1 MSTGPSRTINFI
13 IGNHA
18 PCVVTEDAFEYIL
31 QGVKGIGAPIRY
43 SIDEYL
49 GDAINIIMEGALVTT
64 ATSFAGLRQTYP
76 RSRLYMIPTEI
87 LTDGR
92 FNSANTVQQADGDHY
107 SNSTYWAQRSAGF
120 FAVLPQIDGLI
131 FTAESLVDGYRDLQV
146 RSYYLPLVALPG
158 YAVVQRESEA
168 LRDIDVY
175 FSGTLTAYRVKVL
188 NALAQ
193 EGFNVVSHSTQYPN
207 YVRRRFLARSKLAV
221 GLRLGENTQFTSKQ
235 RAHYYLVNRIPHLF
249 EATPDHTDLHRFIQF
264 AEPGDV
270 FLERCFELLNGM
282 QAFPEPVFDD
292 FRRNEAFDPA
302 SVFRDFVR
310 FLYET

>member
-1 MSTGPSRTINFI
+1 MPAASSRTINFI

-31 QGVKGIGAPIRY
+31 QGAKGIGAPIRY

-64 ATSFAGLRQTYP
+64 AKSFASLRQAYP
-76 RSRLYMIPTEI
+76 ASRLYMIPTEI
-87 LTDGR
+87 LTEGR
-92 FNSANTVQQADGDHY
+92 FNSANTAQKADGDHY
-107 SNSTYWAQRSAGF
+107 SNSTYWTQRSAGF

-146 RSYYLPLVALPG
+146 RSHYLPLVALPG
-158 YAVVQRESEA
+158 YPVVQREPEA

-175 FSGTLTAYRVKVL
+175 FSGTLTAYRVGVL
-188 NALAQ
+188 DALAQ
-193 EGFNVVSHSTQYPN
+193 EGFNVASHSTQHPN
-207 YVRRRFLARSKLAV
+207 YVRRRLLARAKLAV
-221 GLRLGENTQFTSKQ
+221 GLRLGDNTQFTSKQ

-249 EATPDHTDLHRFIQF
+249 ETTPDHTDLHRFVQF
-264 AEPGDV
+264 AEPGDA

-282 QAFPEPVFDD
+282 DAFPEQVFDD
-292 FRRNEAFDPA
+292 FRRDEKFNPA

-310 FLYET
+310 FLNET